1 MKKHTLTNLTDA
13 HGWIGIIISSLLFTI
28 FFAGS
33 VSLFRDEIFQW
44 SVQPTQAVEQGE
56 ILSVSEIMQLA
67 IAGRPFNAKEHLTI
81 IPPSEENP
89 YYQAYVDLIEEEAG
103 REYIGL
109 LMDPVSGKVVGE
121 IDQFILAE
129 FIYHLHRDLNIP
141 YGVYLLGFVTL
152 FFFFM
157 LLSGILIHARKLIG
171 NFFQYRT
178 QSNSRSKLLDM
189 HNVIGTISLPF
200 TLMYA
205 LSGLIFNLVIIYQI
219 AFAVILYK
227 GDQDAL
233 LKDAGVRSVEVEW
246 QSQPYQYQN
255 IDQLVERYSLEFGH
269 MPVVIRMYNYGD
281 KSTAMHLIGLVDGM
295 FAQRYEVAL
304 NLIDDSIIFKD
315 DAEQHSE
322 VRHGIDTLSELHFGG
337 FAGLDLRFIYFIL
350 GIAVCALI
358 VTGNMLWI
366 EKRQKRLKASQRS
379 VKIVTHTTLISTLGV
394 GLACCVAFL
403 AERLLPVTLVNRAD
417 YVIYAFVACL
427 VLSAIVA
434 VFVKK
439 QTLLV
444 GSFALASAVLLL
456 TILSDWM
463 MYAKNLQLLWQ
474 AGELTAFG
482 TQAGL
487 GFVAT
492 FFAVVAYK
500 LTNKKRSSR
509 TEINSKSS
517 SDNELAPA

>member
-1 MKKHTLTNLTDA
+1 MKKYTLTNLTDA
-13 HGWIGIIISSLLFTI
+13 HGWLGIIISSLLFMV

-33 VSLFRDEIFQW
+33 ISLFRDEIFLW
-44 SVQPTQAVEQGE
+44 SVQPTQSVEQGE
-56 ILSVSEIMQLA
+56 VLSVSKVMQLA
-67 IAGRPFNAKEHLTI
+67 IADRPFNAKEHLTI

-103 REYIGL
+103 REYVGL
-109 LMDPVSGKVVGE
+109 LMDPVSGKVRGE

-129 FIYHLHRDLNIP
+129 FIYRLHRDLNIP
-141 YGVYLLGFVTL
+141 YGVYLIGFVTL

-157 LLSGILIHARKLIG
+157 VLSGILIHARKLIG
-171 NFFQYRT
+171 NFFKYRT
-178 QSNSRSKLLDM
+178 NSNSRSKLLDM

-227 GDQDAL
+227 GDQEAL
-233 LKDAGVRSVEVEW
+233 LNDAGVRSIDVQW
-246 QSQPYQYQN
+246 QSNPYQYQH
-255 IDQLVERYSLEFGH
+255 IDQLVEQYRLEFGH
-269 MPVVIRMYNYGD
+269 MPKVVRMYNYGD
-281 KSTAMHLIGLVDGM
+281 KSAAMHLIGRVDGM

-304 NLIDDSIIFKD
+304 KLSDNSIIFKD
-315 DAEQHSE
+315 DAKQHSE

-350 GIAVCALI
+350 GMAVCAFI

-379 VKIVTHTTLISTLGV
+379 VKIVTHTTLVSTLGV

-403 AERLLPVTLVNRAD
+403 VERLLPVALINRAD
-417 YVIYAFVACL
+417 FVIYAFIICL
-427 VLSAIVA
+427 VLSGIVA
-434 VFVKK
+434 VYINK

-444 GSFALASAVLLL
+444 GSFVLASIVLIL
-456 TILSDWM
+456 TVCSDWL
-463 MYAKNLQLLWQ
+463 MYSENLQLLWR
-474 AGELTAFG
+474 ANELTVFG
-482 TQAGL
+482 MQAGL
-487 GFVAT
+487 
-492 FFAVVAYK
+492 AVIAVLFIYIAHK
-500 LTNKKRSSR
+500 LAKKKTKLGSE
-509 TEINSKSS
+509 TQG
-517 SDNELAPA
+517 ELVTA

>member
-1 MKKHTLTNLTDA
+1 MKKYTLTNLTDA
-13 HGWIGIIISSLLFTI
+13 HGWIGIIISSLLFTV

-33 VSLFRDEIFQW
+33 ISLFRDEIYQW

-56 ILSVSEIMQLA
+56 ILSVSKIMQLA
-67 IAGRPFNAKEHLTI
+67 VADRLFNAKEHLTI
-81 IPPSEENP
+81 IPPSEENL

-129 FIYHLHRDLNIP
+129 FIYRLHRDLNIP
-141 YGVYLLGFVTL
+141 YGVYLIGFVTL

-157 LLSGILIHARKLIG
+157 VLSGILIHVRKLIG
-171 NFFQYRT
+171 NFFQYRAE
-178 QSNSRSKLLDM
+178 SNTRSKLLDM

-219 AFAVILYK
+219 AFAIILYK

-233 LKDAGVRSVEVEW
+233 LNDAGVRSAEVEW
-246 QSQPYQYQN
+246 QSKPHQYQH
-255 IDQLVERYSLEFGH
+255 IDQLVEQYRLEFGH
-269 MPVVIRMYNYGD
+269 MPKVVRMYNYGD
-281 KSTAMHLIGLVDGM
+281 ESAAMHLIGRVDNM

-304 NLIDDSIIFKD
+304 NLSDNSIIFKD

-322 VRHGIDTLSELHFGG
+322 VRHGVDTLSELHFGG
-337 FAGLDLRFIYFIL
+337 FAGLDLRFIYFVL
-350 GIAVCALI
+350 GIAVCVLI

-379 VKIVTHTTLISTLGV
+379 VKIVTHTTLVSTLGV

-403 AERLLPVTLVNRAD
+403 AERLIPVSFINRAD
-417 YVIYAFVACL
+417 FVIYAFVVSL

-434 VFVKK
+434 IFIKK

-444 GSFALASAVLLL
+444 GGFTLASVVLLL
-456 TILSDWM
+456 TIFSDWL
-463 MYAKNLQLLWQ
+463 MYSENLQLLWR
-474 AGELTAFG
+474 ANELTVFG
-482 TQAGL
+482 MQAGL
-487 GFVAT
+487 AVIAALFV
-492 FFAVVAYK
+492 FIAYK
-500 LTNKKRSSR
+500 LANKKPIMA
-509 TEINSKSS
+509 TEM
-517 SDNELAPA
+517 DAELASA

>member
-1 MKKHTLTNLTDA
+1 MKKYTLTNLTDA
-13 HGWIGIIISSLLFTI
+13 HGWIGIIISSLLFTV

-33 VSLFRDEIFQW
+33 ISLFRDEIYQW

-56 ILSVSEIMQLA
+56 ILSVSKIMQLA
-67 IAGRPFNAKEHLTI
+67 VADRPFNAKEHLTI
-81 IPPSEENP
+81 MPPFEESP

-129 FIYHLHRDLNIP
+129 FIYRLHRDLNIP
-141 YGVYLLGFVTL
+141 YGVYLIGFVTL

-157 LLSGILIHARKLIG
+157 VLSGILIHVRKLIG
-171 NFFQYRT
+171 NFFQYRAE
-178 QSNSRSKLLDM
+178 SNTRSKLLDM

-246 QSQPYQYQN
+246 QSKPHQYQH
-255 IDQLVERYSLEFGH
+255 IDQLVEQYRLEFGH
-269 MPVVIRMYNYGD
+269 MPQVVRMYNYGD
-281 KSTAMHLIGLVDGM
+281 QSAAMHLIGRVDNM

-304 NLIDDSIIFKD
+304 NLSDNSIIFKD

-322 VRHGIDTLSELHFGG
+322 VRHGVDTLSELHFGG

-350 GIAVCALI
+350 GIAVCVLI

-379 VKIVTHTTLISTLGV
+379 VKIVTHTTLVSTLGI

-403 AERLLPVTLVNRAD
+403 AERIIPVSLINRAD
-417 YVIYAFVACL
+417 FVIYAFVGSL

-434 VFVKK
+434 VFISK

-444 GSFALASAVLLL
+444 GGFRLASIVLLL
-456 TILSDWM
+456 TICSDWLM
-463 MYAKNLQLLWQ
+463 FSENLQLLWQ
-474 AGELTAFG
+474 ANEITVFG
-482 TQAGL
+482 MQAGL
-487 GFVAT
+487 AVIAALFT
-492 FFAVVAYK
+492 FIAHK
-500 LTNKKRSSR
+500 LAKKKPIIAA
-509 TEINSKSS
+509 EMNA
-517 SDNELAPA
+517 ELASA